1 MIFLRQYFRKGEL
14 YKVGAPVPTELPKE
28 LKDKLTKRGY
38 IGKKPEEPAKTEKPE
53 KPEEPKK

>member
-1 MIFLRQYFRKGEL
+1 MKFVKQYYHKGEL

-38 IGKKPEEPAKTEKPE
+38 IGKKPEEPKNE